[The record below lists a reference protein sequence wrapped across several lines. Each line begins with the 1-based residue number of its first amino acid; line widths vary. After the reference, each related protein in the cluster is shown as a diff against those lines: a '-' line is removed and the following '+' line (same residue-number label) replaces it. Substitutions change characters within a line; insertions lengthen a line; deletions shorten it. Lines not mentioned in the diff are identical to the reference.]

1 MFSALISKLDCFLV
15 PIEPHLFYLRFST
28 GCYFSPNPFCLCL
41 CILLHFIF
49 FLVHF
54 HFSSIFLEVTLPKE
68 IIFFLSFLWRSHL
81 CSEGLMF
88 LETTKPLRKDG
99 IDVSHC
105 RVYVN
110 VYHLCDDP
118 TIISVLITRSSRR
131 VGRGGRNS
139 HPQMFFLST
148 KWRSALLINS
158 LTDIS
163 LPRFHW
169 AVQCGIL
176 GVIVNWT
183 H

>member
-1 MFSALISKLDCFLV
+1 MLCFPQPLLSLFMYSSAL
-15 PIEPHLFYLRFST
+15 HLLPRSFSFQFYFFR
-28 GCYFSPNPFCLCL
+28 G
-41 CILLHFIF
+41 HFAKGD
-49 FLVHF
+49 H
-54 HFSSIFLEVTLPKE
+54 
-68 IIFFLSFLWRSHL
+68 FFLSFLWRSHL

-88 LETTKPLRKDG
+88 TETTKPLRKDG

-110 VYHLCDDP
+110 GYRLCDDP

-148 KWRSALLINS
+148 KWRPALLINS

-163 LPRFHW
+163 LPRFH
-169 AVQCGIL
+169 
-176 GVIVNWT
+176 
-183 H
+183 